1 MKYLSIFFVGLSAY
15 LNFSY
20 NAKEFIEPV
29 TWLMLTY
36 GSLFMGALCF
46 MIHLEKV
53 MKKKYESK

>member
-20 NAKEFIEPV
+20 APKEFLEPV
-29 TWLMLTY
+29 MLLMLTY
-36 GSLFMGALCF
+36 GSLFMGAMSF

-53 MKKKYESK
+53 IKKKYEK